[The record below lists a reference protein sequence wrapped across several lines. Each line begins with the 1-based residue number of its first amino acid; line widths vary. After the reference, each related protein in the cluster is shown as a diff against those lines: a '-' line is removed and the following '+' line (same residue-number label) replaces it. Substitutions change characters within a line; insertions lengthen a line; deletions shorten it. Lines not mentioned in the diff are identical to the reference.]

1 MKIRFPRRARRI
13 VLPIGLVAALGATAA
28 GCGFW
33 KPQGNGGWTPE
44 QRVRELERARALS
57 GSAPTRSAGSAD
69 PPSASPAP
77 AVPATI
83 DLATALELAER
94 HNRSVRA
101 AEAALDASAADVSIA
116 RSALLPTA
124 GVRGAYT
131 WYSDEQTNSIDIDPA
146 LFPPGTAIPVVTVR
160 QQDFATVGAAIRLAV
175 DLSGELR
182 HGLGAAQAS
191 YRAEAARNWATQLE
205 EQAAVLTAYFQLLE
219 AERLRDV
226 AKRTVALHER
236 QLSDASSR
244 YEQGRLTRNEVLVVE
259 VALATSRQ
267 HVLQME
273 TAMAAARRRLN
284 RAVGLDISAPT
295 AARDIAGRPDLPA
308 LETALEA
315 AHAKNPL
322 VQAMLEEVRAAD
334 ERLTAVRRARLP
346 RVSVGA
352 GYDATT
358 ADILQPNNYASL
370 GVNVDFD
377 VVSLRREGEIARLD
391 AAARRSR
398 VLLDR
403 GVREVEALVGDS
415 HDRVRER
422 LAAVDAATVAVGQ
435 ADENLRIRQV
445 QFDEGRATSED
456 LLDAAELSARQRGT
470 LAAAL
475 YQAHARRAELQQLM
489 GEPLAELAV
498 VTSTTA
504 PPAAKGQGRGEGRG
518 EVPR

>member
-1 MKIRFPRRARRI
+1 MATG
-13 VLPIGLVAALGATAA
+13 VLGVAVC

-33 KPQGNGGWTPE
+33 KPEGGGGWDAS
-44 QRVRELERARALS
+44 RRARELERARALS
-57 GSAPTRSAGSAD
+57 GAAPTAAAGPSRAVATSPASAI
-69 PPSASPAP
+69 PAP
-77 AVPATI
+77 ALPSTL
-83 DLATALELAER
+83 DLTTALELAER
-94 HNRSVRA
+94 HNRSIRA
-101 AEAALDASAADVSIA
+101 AEAAVDAAAADVAIA

-124 GVRGAYT
+124 AVLGEYT
-131 WYSDEQTNSIDIDPA
+131 WTSDEQTNSIEIDPA
-146 LFPPGTAIPVVTVR
+146 LFPPGTEVPVVTVR
-160 QQDFATVGAAIRLAV
+160 QQDFATVSAAIRLAV

-191 YRAEAARNWATQLE
+191 YRAEAAREWATRLD
-205 EQAAVLTAYFQLLE
+205 EQAAVVSAYLQLLE

-226 AKRTVALHER
+226 ATRTVALHER

-244 YEQGRLTRNEVLVVE
+244 YEHGRLTRNEVLVVE

-284 RAVGLDISAPT
+284 RAVGLDIAAPT
-295 AARDIAGRPDLPA
+295 VVRDVAGRPGLPS
-308 LETALEA
+308 LESALEA
-315 AHAKNPL
+315 ARAKNPL
-322 VQAMLEEVRAAD
+322 VQAMVEEVQAAD
-334 ERLTAVRRARLP
+334 ERLTAVRRARAP

-358 ADILQPNNYASL
+358 ADILEPNDYASL
-370 GVNVDFD
+370 GVQVDFD

-403 GVREVEALVGDS
+403 GVREIEALVADS

-422 LAAVDAATVAVGQ
+422 LAAVDAATVATRQ

-456 LLDAAELSARQRGT
+456 LLDAAELSARQRGS

-489 GEPLAELAV
+489 GEPLADLAV
-498 VTSTTA
+498 VSSTTA
-504 PPAAKGQGRGEGRG
+504 PVAAAPTDRKGEA
-518 EVPR
+518 PR